1 MSKYKRRWSAERS
14 AASIE
19 WYLDRPNADGALA
32 AEASLAP
39 RAADL
44 AIEVM
49 EEQYKELAAW
59 VAATME
65 AAEAEAAYQAAL
77 KWGATKVVLNNLR
90 ENADKSVA
98 AVSDI
103 EGIDADDSE
112 KVLRA
117 YAAMKRLSATYPN
130 DQ

>member
-1 MSKYKRRWSAERS
+1 MSNYKRRWSAERS

-32 AEASLAP
+32 TEASLAP

-44 AIEVM
+44 VIEVM
-49 EEQYKELAAW
+49 ERQYEQLTAW
-59 VAATME
+59 VAAAME

-77 KWGATKVVLNNLR
+77 KWGAAKVVLDGLR
-90 ENADKSVA
+90 VRADRSAA
-98 AVSDI
+98 AVAGT
-103 EGIDADDSE
+103 ETIDADDPE

-117 YAAMKRLSATYPN
+117 YAAMKRLSTTRP
-130 DQ
+130 DDE

>member
-1 MSKYKRRWSAERS
+1 MSEDKRRRSAERS

-19 WYLDRPNADGALA
+19 WYLDRPNADGALG

-44 AIEVM
+44 VIEVM
-49 EEQYKELAAW
+49 QEQYEGLAEW
-59 VAATME
+59 VAAAEE

-77 KWGATKVVLNNLR
+77 KWGATKVVLNTLR
-90 ENADKSVA
+90 KSADRSIEAVA
-98 AVSDI
+98 AI
-103 EGIDADDSE
+103 ERIDADDPE

-117 YAAMKRLSATYPN
+117 YAAMKGISATSPR
-130 DQ
+130 DR